1 MPMSVIT
8 RLTDTIGQL
17 IWKDI
22 NKISNGIWVDY
33 RDDRIV
39 FTDTK
44 EWSKDFCAFVRQL
57 TMFPSSYMLNY
68 LFCYLRFTSSFVS

>member
-1 MPMSVIT
+1 MAMSVIT

-22 NKISNGIWVDY
+22 NTITNGVYVDY

-39 FTDTK
+39 FTDTN
-44 EWSKDFCAFVRQL
+44 EWSTDFCAFVRPL
-57 TMFPSSYMLNY
+57 TRFPSSYMLNY
-68 LFCYLRFTSSFVS
+68 LFSLVRFSSFVS